1 MKTLDTRKCFR
12 KILKNNYS
20 LKAVGA
26 KKSTITTKKEKNRI
40 SKLLKQKE
48 HIEKGGTKKI
58 VNAIKN
64 IRKEV
69 LEMRKK
75 M

>member
-1 MKTLDTRKCFR
+1 MFQ
-12 KILKNNYS
+12 KNP
-20 LKAVGA
+20 
-26 KKSTITTKKEKNRI
+26 KKQLESQSSRCQKNRI